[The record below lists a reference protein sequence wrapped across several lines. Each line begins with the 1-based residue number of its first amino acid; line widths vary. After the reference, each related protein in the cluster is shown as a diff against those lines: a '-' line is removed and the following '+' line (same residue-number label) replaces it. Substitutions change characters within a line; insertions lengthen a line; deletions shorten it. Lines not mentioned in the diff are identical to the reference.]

1 LKKLLITLLKFGV
14 SIALLVYLVRGAAQD
29 NAFEKLRDQ
38 PKDWYAFGGAF
49 LLCFLAVVLSIV
61 RWYFLVRALELPFRL
76 RDALRL
82 GFLGYLLN
90 FFSLGNVG
98 GDLFKAVFIAREQHG
113 RRAEAVATVVVD
125 RVIGLYVL
133 FLVATTAIFW
143 TGFLSSGVREIQIVC
158 RATLTC
164 TVVGGVGLVVLLWP
178 GFTNGVASRRLS
190 ELPRVGP
197 IIERLLLA
205 VRMYRRKPAVLLLAA
220 GLTVGVH
227 VFTALGVYLVAR
239 GLPGTAPSLGSHFVV
254 VPLAMVVGALPLPLS
269 GLGAFEGALDFL
281 YVYASSPEEVSAGQG
296 LLVAFGYRLVT
307 VAIAMVGVGI
317 WLASRREVA
326 ATLHDAEEIE
336 AGHDPD
342 VVPPK
347 ETLELARREPS

>member
-1 LKKLLITLLKFGV
+1 MLARGGTLQTALAQSGRIALRSRGLKKLLITLLKFGV

-38 PKDWYAFGGAF
+38 PKDWNAFVGAF

-76 RDALRL
+76 RDAFRL

-143 TGFLSSGVREIQIVC
+143 TGLWSSSVREIQVVC
-158 RATLTC
+158 RATLIC
-164 TVVGGVGLVVLLWP
+164 TVVGGVGSWCCCGRGSPTAWP
-178 GFTNGVASRRLS
+178 RGVWPNCPAW
-190 ELPRVGP
+190 
-197 IIERLLLA
+197 
-205 VRMYRRKPAVLLLAA
+205 VRSSSGCCWPCGCIAA
-220 GLTVGVH
+220 N
-227 VFTALGVYLVAR
+227 
-239 GLPGTAPSLGSHFVV
+239 PPCCCW
-254 VPLAMVVGALPLPLS
+254 P
-269 GLGAFEGALDFL
+269 
-281 YVYASSPEEVSAGQG
+281 
-296 LLVAFGYRLVT
+296 
-307 VAIAMVGVGI
+307 
-317 WLASRREVA
+317 
-326 ATLHDAEEIE
+326 
-336 AGHDPD
+336 PD
-342 VVPPK
+342 
-347 ETLELARREPS
+347 